1 MDFLEKLKNTKYGKV
16 KRRLLRKFI
25 DEYRIKDK
33 KYLYETLVKMLDEWG
48 NIYYDREIYIDY
60 NFTLTHEL
68 LAALVVNGKVDFEDT
83 YDPIEHPGIVFRY
96 VKDLRNL

>member
-33 KYLYETLVKMLDEWG
+33 KYLHQTLVKMIDEWG
-48 NIYYDREIYIDY
+48 NIYYDRELFIKFDCKF
-60 NFTLTHEL
+60 NHEL
-68 LAALVVNGKVDFEDT
+68 LATLVVNGKVDFEDT
-83 YDPIEHPGIVFRY
+83 YDPVEHPGIVFRY
-96 VKDLRNL
+96 VKDLKK

>member
-1 MDFLEKLKNTKYGKV
+1 MDFLEKLEKTKYGKV

-33 KYLYETLVKMLDEWG
+33 KYLYQTLVKMLDEWG
-48 NIYYDREIYIDY
+48 NIYYDRELYIDY

-68 LAALVVNGKVDFEDT
+68 IAALVVSEKVDFEDT
-83 YDPIEHPGIVFRY
+83 YDPVEHPGIVFRY
-96 VKDLRNL
+96 VKDLKN

>member
-1 MDFLEKLKNTKYGKV
+1 MDFLEKLEKNKYGKV

-48 NIYYDREIYIDY
+48 NIYYDRELYIDY
-60 NFTLTHEL
+60 DCTLTHEL
-68 LAALVVNGKVDFEDT
+68 LAALIAHGKVDFEDT
-83 YDPIEHPGIVFRY
+83 YDPVEHPGIVFRY